1 MNAPAYRTWI
11 EVSRSALL
19 WNFGQFQRFFGNQ
32 AQIAPVI
39 KANAYGHG
47 APWVIKTLKQR
58 QIWGFCVAYGQE
70 ALDLKPLLNK
80 HRLLVLSAW
89 QPSELPSL
97 IAASTHL
104 VVWDNTSAKL
114 VATAARR
121 LGRRANV
128 HLKIDTGTSRIG
140 VRPEGVAST
149 MKFLQAQRWLYVA
162 GIFSH
167 YADSESAN
175 LGFARQQRQ
184 RFIQISEQYAVPFRH
199 IACTAA
205 SLRLPLEQTDFVRL
219 GIGLYGLWPSS
230 ATARANRVT
239 LKPVLS
245 WKTRVLQVKRVPAGA
260 TVGYDRTY
268 RVRRHTRLAVL
279 PIGYADGYDRR
290 ASNQSWVVINGRRCP
305 VRGRVS
311 MNLTIVDLGLRT
323 PGRPGTTATLIG
335 RGVDA
340 DALASS
346 WKTISYEAV
355 SRIDR
360 TIPRLEVP

>member
-70 ALDLKPLLNK
+70 ALALKPLFNK

-114 VATAARR
+114 VDTAARR

-140 VRPEGVAST
+140 VRPEGVPST
-149 MKFLQAQRWLYVA
+149 MKFLQTQRWLHVA

-184 RFIQISEQYAVPFRH
+184 RFIQSSKPYAVPFRH

-205 SLRLPLEQTDFVRL
+205 SLRLPLDQTNFVRL
-219 GIGLYGLWPSS
+219 GIGLYGLWPSP
-230 ATARANRVT
+230 ATARANRVI

-245 WKTRVLQVKRVPAGA
+245 WKTRVLQVKRVPFGT
-260 TVGYDRTY
+260 TVGYNRTY
-268 RVRRHTRLAVL
+268 RVRRDTRLAVL

-290 ASNQSWVVINGRRCP
+290 ASNASWVVINGRRCP
-305 VRGRVS
+305 VRGRIS
-311 MNLTIVDLGLRT
+311 MNLTIVDVGAT
-323 PGRPGTTATLIG
+323 TAVRPGMVATMIG
-335 RGVDA
+335 KGVVATD
-340 DALASS
+340 LAQS
-346 WKTISYEAV
+346 WKTLNYEVV
-355 SRIDR
+355 SRLHPA
-360 TIPRLEVP
+360 IPRIETT